1 MMRGSRVKLLV
12 ASCVG
17 GHGMEERFLA
27 SRVRDVIRT
36 REELAALALATP
48 HAEQVPPDED
58 VDDDDDELDEDEDLD
73 EDDDDF
79 DDDDEEEDD
88 EE

>member
-1 MMRGSRVKLLV
+1 MRGRRVTVLV

-27 SRVRDVIRT
+27 SRVRNIIRT
-36 REELAALALATP
+36 EKS
-48 HAEQVPPDED
+48 DED
-58 VDDDDDELDEDEDLD
+58 LDDDDELDEDEDFD

-79 DDDDEEEDD
+79 DDDDDDEEEDD
-88 EE
+88 EAE

>member
-1 MMRGSRVKLLV
+1 MMRGRRVTVLV

-27 SRVRDVIRT
+27 SQVRNIIRT
-36 REELAALALATP
+36 EKT
-48 HAEQVPPDED
+48 DED
-58 VDDDDDELDEDEDLD
+58 LDDDDELDEDEDFD

-79 DDDDEEEDD
+79 DDDDDEEEDD

>member
-1 MMRGSRVKLLV
+1 MMRGSRVTVLV

-17 GHGMEERFLA
+17 GHFMEEQFLA
-27 SRVRDVIRT
+27 SRVRNIIR
-36 REELAALALATP
+36 
-48 HAEQVPPDED
+48 AEKPEKPDED
-58 VDDDDDELDEDEDLD
+58 LDDDDDELDEDEDFD

-79 DDDDEEEDD
+79 DDDDDEEEDD

>member
-1 MMRGSRVKLLV
+1 MMRGSRVTVLV

-27 SRVRDVIRT
+27 SRVRNIIRT
-36 REELAALALATP
+36 EKS
-48 HAEQVPPDED
+48 DED
-58 VDDDDDELDEDEDLD
+58 LDDDDDELDEDEDFD

>member
-1 MMRGSRVKLLV
+1 MMRGRRVTVLV

-27 SRVRDVIRT
+27 SQVRNIIRT
-36 REELAALALATP
+36 EK
-48 HAEQVPPDED
+48 PDED
-58 VDDDDDELDEDEDLD
+58 PDDDDDELDEDEDFD

-79 DDDDEEEDD
+79 DDDDEEEDED
-88 EE
+88 DAE

>member
-1 MMRGSRVKLLV
+1 MMRGSRVTVLV

-17 GHGMEERFLA
+17 GHFMEERLLA
-27 SRVRDVIRT
+27 SRVRNIIR
-36 REELAALALATP
+36 
-48 HAEQVPPDED
+48 AEKSDED
-58 VDDDDDELDEDEDLD
+58 LDDDDDDELDEDEDFD

-79 DDDDEEEDD
+79 DDDDDEEEDD

>member
-1 MMRGSRVKLLV
+1 MRGSRVTFLV

-17 GHGMEERFLA
+17 GHGMEERLLA
-27 SRVRDVIRT
+27 SRVRNIIRM
-36 REELAALALATP
+36 EKS
-48 HAEQVPPDED
+48 DED
-58 VDDDDDELDEDEDLD
+58 LDDDDDDELDEDEDFD